1 MLLKMDEEGGRRSLL
16 SRGLFWLDRSQAAGL
31 GAGVGLGLGAGAAYL
46 GLPYG
51 LPLGVLVLG
60 GAALLGLTG
69 SEITVPLDLP
79 MREDGRD
86 ADEGPPHPT
95 PRE

>member
-1 MLLKMDEEGGRRSLL
+1 MLLKMDEGRSSLL
-16 SRGLFWLDRSQAAGL
+16 SRGLFWLDRSRTAGLWL

-51 LPLGVLVLG
+51 LPLGVLALG

-69 SEITVPLDLP
+69 SAITVGIP
-79 MREDGRD
+79 ETERD
-86 ADEGPPHPT
+86 ADEGPSRPT